1 MKLYDSTGKSLD
13 GKPPNVVSASYARS
27 VHRQGKARVDVFGPS
42 GAESVEVRHEL
53 VRAQIPHLV
62 TLIVYSSKFQ
72 LVGDTREYFV
82 YAPMDLQQSV
92 KMAFG
97 LWRRWEKPRRTSI
110 VEDLR
115 EDYPKVDDAAVSEPI
130 DDAFFDE
137 MWKASKSRDHKCAGD
152 PRDPFAF
159 TCLDPSVKV
168 YRYSDFQKGLAATV

>member
-1 MKLYDSTGKSLD
+1 MKLYDASGKTMD
-13 GKPPNVVSASYARS
+13 GTPPNVISSVYARS
-27 VHRQGKARVDVFGPS
+27 VYRQGKARVDVVGPS

-53 VRAQIPHLV
+53 VRAQVPHLV
-62 TLIVYSSKFQ
+62 TLIVYTSKFQ

-92 KMAFG
+92 KLAFG
-97 LWRRWEKPRRTSI
+97 LWRRWEKPRRG
-110 VEDLR
+110 VCMVDLR

-137 MWKASKSRDHKCAGD
+137 MWRAVRNKAHKCAGD
-152 PRDPFAF
+152 PRNPFAF

-168 YRYSDFQKGLAATV
+168 YKYSDFQKGLAVSV